1 MQIKNLSLSSWS
13 VVKIFKKKSLYN
25 LSQLLRYVHAL
36 HFKVVI
42 KRTYI
47 YTRTIS
53 CCLIYFRDYCTE
65 EKRKEIARKV
75 AFMYSAL
82 ENFLECDEYT
92 EDLRI
97 ELNESYPDYLKTL
110 QKRRKD
116 MEHTDHGII
125 ISGLT

>member
-1 MQIKNLSLSSWS
+1 M
-13 VVKIFKKKSLYN
+13 
-25 LSQLLRYVHAL
+25 A
-36 HFKVVI
+36 I

-53 CCLIYFRDYCTE
+53 RCLIYYRDYCTE